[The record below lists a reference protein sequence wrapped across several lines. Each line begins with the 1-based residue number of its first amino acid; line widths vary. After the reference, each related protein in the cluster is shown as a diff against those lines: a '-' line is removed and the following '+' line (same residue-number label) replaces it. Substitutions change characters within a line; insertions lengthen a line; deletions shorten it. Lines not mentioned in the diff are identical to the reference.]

1 MAYSPE
7 QRKAY
12 DKAYRAA
19 NKERRATNDK
29 AYCATEHGTQ
39 RRAAAFKAWYGAN
52 RDRKAAA
59 LKALYPDD
67 HSDADFVVKL
77 NGYEILD
84 ESVPISQTGAID
96 GSTLLVTFR
105 RRRPV
110 RS

>member
-1 MAYSPE
+1 MTAFVTSLRSRPETIVMGKGLTIRVEMAEVWDAVRIETS
-7 QRKAY
+7 
-12 DKAYRAA
+12 
-19 NKERRATNDK
+19 
-29 AYCATEHGTQ
+29 ATEPISEI
-39 RRAAAFKAWYGAN
+39 
-52 RDRKAAA
+52 KAAA

>member
-1 MAYSPE
+1 MTAFVSSLRARPDTIVLGSGITIRVEMPE
-7 QRKAY
+7 VWDSVRI
-12 DKAYRAA
+12 
-19 NKERRATNDK
+19 ETP
-29 AYCATEHGTQ
+29 ATEPISEIKG
-39 RRAAAFKAWYGAN
+39 
-52 RDRKAAA
+52 AA

-67 HSDADFVVKL
+67 PSDADFVVKL

>member
-1 MAYSPE
+1 MTAFVSSLRARPDTIVLGSGITIRVEMPE
-7 QRKAY
+7 VWDSVRI
-12 DKAYRAA
+12 
-19 NKERRATNDK
+19 ETP
-29 AYCATEHGTQ
+29 ATEPISEI
-39 RRAAAFKAWYGAN
+39 
-52 RDRKAAA
+52 KAAA

-84 ESVPISQTGAID
+84 ESVPISQTGAFD